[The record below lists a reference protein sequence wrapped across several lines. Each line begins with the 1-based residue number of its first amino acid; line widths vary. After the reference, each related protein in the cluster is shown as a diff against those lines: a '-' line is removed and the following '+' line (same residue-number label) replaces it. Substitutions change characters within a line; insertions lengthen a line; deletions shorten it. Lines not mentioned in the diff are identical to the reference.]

1 MNKFFLA
8 LAVAASLGANA
19 QQVSQTQGYNY
30 TVFESYSNL
39 PMNGKAMAATQAK
52 MVESLP
58 GFHATTDKLTGM
70 VRDIYGKS
78 MQVPGKDIDEKSNYV
93 INNILSKFGVNA
105 AEWQKT
111 NSIEA
116 GHASYNHYEQYISGH
131 KVAFSQMSLR
141 YTPDGKLQR
150 MVIKHYGNPQPGT
163 LPTISNATA
172 YSTAAWKESTTG
184 FVVNEK
190 NIDADWE
197 WFPVPSNNAYILHPS
212 WHFTVNGHDE
222 KTNLPVE
229 LTGYID
235 AVTGELLY
243 RQNDVKEEVNL
254 VVKGSVY
261 KNGFLVPA
269 TIEPLANLEVT
280 IGTATAANTD
290 DTGFIKNTT
299 LNPTQTATIKLK
311 GKWSTVRNVTGSGT
325 NPSFTHS
332 ITSNGTAY
340 TFPNT
345 APSSDAD
352 VNAYYH
358 VNRAHDYMRYCY
370 PLSTGFTG
378 LDVSLTTIVEVASA
392 TGCNASYGGSA
403 INFLAENSSCN
414 SFAKVADIVYHE
426 YGHGINSKFYS
437 FIKGSGGM
445 SNGGL
450 NEGYADVWAMS
461 ITHDPVLGKGAYKSG
476 GGNIRTYGPTG
487 TPKVYPMNRTSEV
500 HANGEIIAGAWWD
513 VGTNIG
519 NVDSMAA
526 LFARSMYDVPDGP
539 EGTEGEVFHEALI
552 SAIVNDDDDANLNNG
567 TPHFNAIVA
576 AFAKHGIYLFSD
588 ATLTHTEV
596 NHQLAENQETNVE
609 AEIKVTE
616 PAYFSTVKLI
626 YHNTTSV
633 AWDTLNMTNAGAGSN
648 GAIKFTAKIPGQLSG
663 TIIEYYFVTFDMNG
677 NSGYSFPT
685 GYNPTL
691 GQADITLPFQFAIGL
706 FKRDATYFQEAPAG
720 WTIGSVAGDAAT
732 SGQWV
737 LDAPIASYWKP
748 NSTLSFIQQT
758 DQDHTGGGG
767 KCLITGNAT
776 STASSD
782 GSADVDGGKTSVL
795 SALYDISSY
804 KAPVIEY
811 YRWFSNEW
819 GPRDSNPRTDAWLV
833 QIRDGS
839 VPFWQTVE
847 NTFQSDVSWRRKLIK
862 IKDYLPSSTQ
872 FQIRFVAAD
881 NTQTALTNNGQNTV
895 EAALDDFS
903 LYDTWTSSVAQ
914 TSVQSS
920 LNVFPNPADDII
932 NIRLSSAING
942 TLSVVDMTGRQL
954 MQQAV
959 NNDTKS
965 YSFNTVN
972 LASGVYM
979 ITLSADKTV
988 ETIKITVTH

>member
-8 LAVAASLGANA
+8 LAVASSLGVSA
-19 QQVSQTQGYNY
+19 QQISQTQGYNY
-30 TVFESYSNL
+30 TVFDSYSKL

-58 GFHATTDKLTGM
+58 GFHTTTDKLTGM
-70 VRDIYGKS
+70 VRDIYGKA

-93 INNILSKFGVNA
+93 INNILGKFGVEA
-105 AEWQKT
+105 SEWQKT
-111 NSIEA
+111 NNVMAE
-116 GHASYNHYEQYISGH
+116 HASYNHYEQYIAAH

-141 YTPDGKLQR
+141 FTPDGKLQR
-150 MVIKHYGNPQPGT
+150 IVLKHYGAPQPGT
-163 LPTISNATA
+163 VPAISN
-172 YSTAAWKESTTG
+172 TAAYNTKAMLESTTG
-184 FVVNEK
+184 FAVNEK

-197 WFPVPSNNAYILHPS
+197 WFPIPSANAYVLHPA
-212 WHFTVNGHDE
+212 WHFTVTGHDD

-235 AVTGELLY
+235 AITGELLY
-243 RQNDVKEEVNL
+243 RMNDVKEEVNL

-280 IGTATAANTD
+280 IGSAAAANTD

-299 LNPTQTATIKLK
+299 LNPSQAAIVKLK

-325 NPSFTHS
+325 NPSFNTS
-332 ITSNGTAY
+332 IAANGTTY

-345 APSSDAD
+345 APSSDAA

-358 VNRAHDYMRYCY
+358 INRMHDYMRSCY

-378 LDVSLTTIVEVASA
+378 LDNSLTTIVEVASA

-414 SFAKVADIVYHE
+414 SFAKIADIVYHE

-461 ITHDPVLGKGAYKSG
+461 VTQDPVLGKGAFKS

-487 TPKVYPMNRTSEV
+487 TAKVYPMNRTSEV

-513 VGTNIG
+513 LGVNIG
-519 NVDSMAA
+519 NTDSMAA
-526 LFARSMYDVPDGP
+526 LFARSMYDIPDGP

-552 SAIVNDDDDANLNNG
+552 SAIVNDDDDANLANG

-588 ATLTHTEV
+588 ATLTHNEV
-596 NHQLAENQETNVE
+596 NHQLAENQEVNVD
-609 AEIKVTE
+609 AEIKVTD
-616 PAYFSTVKLI
+616 PAYFNTIKLV
-626 YHNTTSV
+626 YHNTTNV
-633 AWDTLNMTNAGAGSN
+633 AWDTLTMTNAGAGSN
-648 GAIKFTAKIPGQLSG
+648 GATKFTAKIPGQTSG
-663 TIIEYYFVTFDMNG
+663 SLIEYYFVTIDIN
-677 NSGYSFPT
+677 NNNAYAFPT
-685 GYNPTL
+685 GYNPNL
-691 GQADITLPFQFAIGL
+691 GQSDITLPYQFAIGL
-706 FKRDATYFQEAPAG
+706 FKREATYFQEAPLG
-720 WTIGSVAGDAAT
+720 WTIAGVPGDAAT
-732 SGQWV
+732 GGLWV
-737 LDAPIASYWKP
+737 IDAPIPSYWKP
-748 NSTLSFIQQT
+748 NSTLSFMQQT

-776 STASSD
+776 ASTSSD
-782 GSADVDGGKTSVL
+782 GTADVDGGKTTVL
-795 SALYDISSY
+795 SAIYDISSY

-819 GPRDSNPRTDAWLV
+819 GPRDSNPRTDSWIV

-839 VPFWQTVE
+839 VPFWQTIE
-847 NTFQSDVSWRRKLIK
+847 NTSQSDVAWRRKLIK
-862 IKDYLPSSTQ
+862 VRDYISTGTQ
-872 FQIRFVAAD
+872 FQMRFVAAD
-881 NTQTALTNNGQNTV
+881 NTQTLLTGNGQNTV

-903 LYDTWTSSVAQ
+903 IYDAWSTSVTQ
-914 TSVQSS
+914 TSGASFI
-920 LNVFPNPADDII
+920 NVFPNPADDVI
-932 NIRLSSAING
+932 NIRLSNAVNG
-942 TLSVVDMTGRQL
+942 TLSVLDMTGRQL
-954 MQQAV
+954 MQQSV
-959 NNDTKS
+959 GNNIST
-965 YSFNTVN
+965 YSFNTTN
-972 LASGVYM
+972 LAGGIYM
-979 ITLSADKTV
+979 ITLATDKTV
-988 ETIKITVTH
+988 ETTKITVTH